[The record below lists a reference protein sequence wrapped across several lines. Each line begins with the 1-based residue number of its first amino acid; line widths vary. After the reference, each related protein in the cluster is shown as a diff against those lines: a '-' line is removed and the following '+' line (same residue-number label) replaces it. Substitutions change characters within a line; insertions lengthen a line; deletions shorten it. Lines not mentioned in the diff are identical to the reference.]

1 MDITNEQYLILNAV
15 FYGYVRGILD
25 AHLSKYLQTLFSI
38 RRLSVI

>member
-1 MDITNEQYLILNAV
+1 VNITNEQYLILNAV
-15 FYGYVRGILD
+15 FYGYVRSILD

>member
-1 MDITNEQYLILNAV
+1 MNITNEQYLILSTV
-15 FYGYVRGILD
+15 FYGYTRSILG